1 MGTKEGKARVSGR
14 IKVLAFDKGND
25 GWGEKKGSW
34 MVRLSWVDKKSM
46 SFGMYGSDYLY
57 STLSDLFSKHAFRP
71 FFKSLR
77 VWYREAESS
86 KFQCEFVVAL
96 DWMIMFLPLQIL

>member
-57 STLSDLFSKHAFRP
+57 STLSDLFSKV
-71 FFKSLR
+71 S
-77 VWYREAESS
+77 
-86 KFQCEFVVAL
+86 EFVIGKQSPVNFNVNL
-96 DWMIMFLPLQIL
+96 LLL